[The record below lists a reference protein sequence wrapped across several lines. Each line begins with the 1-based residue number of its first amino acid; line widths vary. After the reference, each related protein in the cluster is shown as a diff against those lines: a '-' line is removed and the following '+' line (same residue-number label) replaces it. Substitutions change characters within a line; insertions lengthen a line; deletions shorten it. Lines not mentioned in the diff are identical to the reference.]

1 MINPKKYSFLLIFA
15 LFVYTTVNAQ
25 SLSGEEQAYQNQ
37 FEKILDSDRPN
48 AIKFQYLL
56 DNLNNL
62 NSRVSKLPIAY
73 AKKGIALAQQK
84 KAPKWSGLLSVEL
97 GWMYQGI
104 NKTKLAETAYKNAI
118 DIFKKANLLSEK
130 AKAHGKLS
138 LLYGQILRSDQA
150 LEQAKASADISE
162 SIGDEK
168 GLAYAYYAMVYNFIN
183 SGKDQQA
190 LEYIDKSIQLY
201 QKHGEKYRM
210 AVVMQNKV
218 TCHVHLGNYDKA
230 LAAANELIQ
239 TINKQDGVKNEATD
253 TYYLGQALFSRAKVY
268 MQLGQYDKALLDN
281 DSLQVLLGNNGTA
294 LVDAVYIFQK
304 AKILHYT
311 KRYKESKDLC
321 LSLLKHSTVEAER
334 FLGYTYELL
343 SKNYVEL
350 NQYKAAYKYHLEF
363 EKYEETEIVN
373 ASKLR
378 MEEIIAK
385 TELEKNTAIIKAQ
398 KQALLQQ
405 RRTQWLAIGLAF
417 ILSLLFLQTY
427 RNAKARKQNNEALR
441 SSNSQ
446 LGESNAL
453 LAEKN
458 KENELLLKEIH
469 HRVKNNLEIVSSLLE
484 LQADRLTD
492 ATTQGILKDS
502 QNRVQSMGIIHQKLY
517 LAGNL
522 NSVEMLD
529 YFKNLSESILETF
542 NAWDKIEIVLDM
554 DKTELD
560 VEVAIPIGLIVNELV
575 TNAWKYAFPSAIFKN
590 KKGEITIG
598 LTQLDAQHLQLTVSD
613 NGIGKKTDSP
623 IQGTGF
629 GSQLV
634 SLLTLQLNGKMT
646 EKQADGTVFIFD
658 FNIKNNEN
666 RH

>member
-1 MINPKKYSFLLIFA
+1 MSSPKKQFIFLLLTFCTYIN
-15 LFVYTTVNAQ
+15 VNAQ
-25 SLSGEEQAYQNQ
+25 SISGEEQAYQSQ
-37 FEKILDSDRPN
+37 FERILDSERPDSV
-48 AIKFQYLL
+48 KFKYLL

-62 NSRVSKLPIAY
+62 NPRVSKLPIAY

-84 KAPKWSGLLSVEL
+84 NAPKWSGLLSVEL

-104 NKTKLAETAYKNAI
+104 NQPNPAENAYKNAI
-118 DIFKKANLLSEK
+118 DIFRKADLLVEK

-138 LLYGQILRSDQA
+138 LLYGQTQRSDQA
-150 LEQAKASADISE
+150 LEQAKIAAKISE

-239 TINKQDGVKNEATD
+239 TINQKDGVKNEATD

-268 MQLGQYDKALLDN
+268 MQLGQYDQALLDN
-281 DSLQVLLGNNGTA
+281 DSLQVLLGNNGSA

-304 AKILHYT
+304 AKILYYT
-311 KRYKESKDLC
+311 KQYKASRNLC
-321 LSLLKHSTVEAER
+321 LTLLKHPTVEAER

-350 NQYKAAYKYHLEF
+350 NQYKAAYKYHLEY
-363 EKYEETEIVN
+363 EKYEETEIAN

-385 TELEKNTAIIKAQ
+385 SELEKNATIIKAQ
-398 KQALLQQ
+398 KQTLMQQ
-405 RRTQWLAIGLAF
+405 RIIQWFAIGFAF
-417 ILSLLFLQTY
+417 ILGLLFLQAY
-427 RNAKARKQNNEALR
+427 KNAKSRKVNNEALR
-441 SSNSQ
+441 SSNAQ

-492 ATTQGILKDS
+492 ETTQGILKDS

-529 YFKNLSESILETF
+529 YFKNLSESMLETF
-542 NAWDKIEIVLDM
+542 NAWGKIDIDLAM
-554 DKTELD
+554 KKTELD

-590 KKGEITIG
+590 KKGKITIG
-598 LTQLDAQHLQLTVSD
+598 LTQLDSEHLQLRVSD
-613 NGIGKKTDSP
+613 NGVGKNPDVS

-634 SLLTLQLNGKMT
+634 SLLTQQLNGKMT
-646 EKQADGTVFIFD
+646 EKQTDGTTFIFD
-658 FNIKNNEN
+658 FKIKKE
-666 RH
+666 